1 MSLTKH
7 RRGWVITI
15 SFIFALILT
24 MLPLPGAIEI
34 FRPEWVTLTLIYWC
48 MALPTRVGVGIGF
61 TLGLFLDVI
70 RDTLLGQY
78 ALALTLIAFITLHLH
93 QRVRVFPLWQQ
104 AVSIFILVM
113 LESVVVLWVKGIIG
127 ESVSFW
133 SLLAT
138 AATSMIAWP
147 FVYVVLRHVRRTYQ
161 VS

>member
-1 MSLTKH
+1 MSLTQH
-7 RRGWVITI
+7 RSGWVIAF
-15 SFIFALILT
+15 SFIIALILT
-24 MLPLPGAIEI
+24 MLPLPGDIEI

-48 MALPTRVGVGIGF
+48 MALPARVGVGIGF
-61 TLGLFLDVI
+61 TTGLFLDVI

-104 AVSIFILVM
+104 AVSIFILIM

-133 SLLAT
+133 KLLAT
-138 AATSMIAWP
+138 AGTSMIAWP
-147 FVYVVLRHVRRTYQ
+147 IVYMVLRHVRRTYQ

>member
-1 MSLTKH
+1 MSLTQH
-7 RRGWVITI
+7 RSGWVITF
-15 SFIFALILT
+15 SFIIALLLT
-24 MLPLPGAIEI
+24 MIPLPGSVEI

-48 MALPTRVGVGIGF
+48 MALPARVGVGVGF
-61 TLGLFLDVI
+61 TMGLFLDVV

-78 ALALTLIAFITLHLH
+78 AMALTLVAFITLHLH

-104 AVSIFILVM
+104 AMSIFILVM

-133 SLLAT
+133 KLIAT
-138 AATSMIAWP
+138 AGTSMVVWP
-147 FVYVVLRHVRRTYQ
+147 FVYVVLRHVRRAYQ

>member
-1 MSLTKH
+1 MSLTRH
-7 RRGWVITI
+7 RGGWVIAM
-15 SFIFALILT
+15 SFIISMILT
-24 MLPLPGAIEI
+24 MLPLPGSLEI

-48 MALPTRVGVGIGF
+48 MALPARVGVGIGF
-61 TLGLFLDVI
+61 TVGLFLDVI

-133 SLLAT
+133 NLIAT
-138 AATSMIAWP
+138 AGTSMIAWP
-147 FVYVVLRHVRRTYQ
+147 FVFVVLRHVRRTYQ

>member
-1 MSLTKH
+1 MSLTQH
-7 RRGWVITI
+7 RRGWVITF
-15 SFIFALILT
+15 SFIIALILT
-24 MLPLPGAIEI
+24 MIPLPSSVEI

-48 MALPTRVGVGIGF
+48 MALPTRVGVGVGF

-78 ALALTLIAFITLHLH
+78 ALALTLVAFITLHMH

-104 AVSIFILVM
+104 AMSIFILVM

-133 SLLAT
+133 NLMAT
-138 AATSMIAWP
+138 AGTSMVVWP
-147 FVYVVLRHVRRTYQ
+147 FVYMVLRHVRRTYQ